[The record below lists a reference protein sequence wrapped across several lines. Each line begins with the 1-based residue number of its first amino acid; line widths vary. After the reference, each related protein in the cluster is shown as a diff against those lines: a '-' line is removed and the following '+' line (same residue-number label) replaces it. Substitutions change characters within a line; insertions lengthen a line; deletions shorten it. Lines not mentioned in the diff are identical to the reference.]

1 MVSSI
6 EKVLSVLSCSKRRRE
21 DVKGRRNTAGRRI
34 EYGTGQ
40 SNYCEIN
47 LNFFSYM
54 KQCIIYYVGILYM
67 YMVDIGVRTY
77 MYIQVTSH
85 KG

>member
-47 LNFFSYM
+47 LNFFLLYETMYNILCRHTVYVHGRYRSTY
-54 KQCIIYYVGILYM
+54 IYVH
-67 YMVDIGVRTY
+67 
-77 MYIQVTSH
+77 TSH
-85 KG
+85 IT